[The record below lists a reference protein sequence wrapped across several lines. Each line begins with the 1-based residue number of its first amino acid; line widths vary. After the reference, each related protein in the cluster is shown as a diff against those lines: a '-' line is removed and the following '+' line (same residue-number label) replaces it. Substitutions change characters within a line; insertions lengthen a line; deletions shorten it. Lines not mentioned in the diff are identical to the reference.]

1 MLRMGIV
8 TAGAIVPAFLILS
21 GIAGDSATAQ
31 TATNETSAKP
41 IQLLRII
48 QQAEPQ
54 AKPQAKPAVKN
65 RIAYRKKPRS
75 HATAVAQGR
84 HLYGPPLAQTSATKS
99 ATPAAPSAAPADAA
113 TIAAATPP
121 LAVAPRDAARPN
133 EVVVGGQT
141 MQLASSDAGN
151 AIELSANNENVELNR
166 TPPTVAAA
174 SAMPMRD
181 VTGIVPKSDLAKSD
195 LAKSDLANVKSDLP
209 NVKSNLANVS
219 VAQQQDSEAGSLS
232 WILQALAALAGAVA
246 AGSVVWFL
254 IGSTP
259 VSDLR
264 VT

>member
-21 GIAGDSATAQ
+21 GIAGGSATAQ

-54 AKPQAKPAVKN
+54 TKAAAKPAVKS
-65 RIAYRKKPRS
+65 RIAYRKKSRP
-75 HATAVAQGR
+75 HATIVAQGR
-84 HLYGPPLAQTSATKS
+84 HLQGPPLAQTTATKS

-121 LAVAPRDAARPN
+121 LASAPRDAARPG

-166 TPPTVAAA
+166 TPPMVASA

-195 LAKSDLANVKSDLP
+195 LANVKSDLP
-209 NVKSNLANVS
+209 NVKSNLADVS
-219 VAQQQDSEAGSLS
+219 VAQQQDSKAGSLS
-232 WILQALAALAGAVA
+232 WILQALAALGGAIA
-246 AGSVVWFL
+246 AGSVARFL

-264 VT
+264 LT

>member
-84 HLYGPPLAQTSATKS
+84 HLYGPPLAQTTATKS

-174 SAMPMRD
+174 SAVPMRD
-181 VTGIVPKSDLAKSD
+181 VTSIVPKSD

-246 AGSVVWFL
+246 AGSVAWFL

-264 VT
+264 LT